1 MLKVVA
7 RIGNM
12 LLCLGALAFGSTA
25 GWMSSNRLV
34 DAYIRQTFGIVEE
47 PFKGKDSLIVL
58 LLGADRKR
66 GYGDRVVT
74 GFGRTDS
81 VHLVRLD
88 FKNNAIGMMSI
99 PRDTIVDV
107 PGYRTMRF
115 NALYEV
121 GGEVA
126 AMEGVRVLTGI
137 QPERT
142 IILNYAAVEKMVD
155 NIGGVEIF
163 VEKKMKYDD
172 HWDNLHID
180 FSPGRIIMD
189 GKNAV
194 AYMRYRKDSDFERS
208 RRQQDFL
215 VAFKQKVAADPS
227 KLNDIANLACQLF
240 DESLNDAE
248 IMRLMM
254 FGRGVKSNRIKQ
266 GMLPVKEGAHYNQ
279 YLDEEKLPEVLV
291 KCGFRPESVV
301 LTPESGRK
309 A

>member
-1 MLKVVA
+1 MKVLA
-7 RIGNM
+7 WISNT

-34 DAYIRQTFGIVEE
+34 DAYIRQKFGIVEE

-74 GFGRTDS
+74 GYGRTDS

-99 PRDTIVDV
+99 PRDTIVEV
-107 PGYRTMRF
+107 PGYKTMRF

-126 AMEGVRVLTGI
+126 AMEGVRLLTGI

-142 IILNYAAVEKMVD
+142 IILNYSAVQKMVD
-155 NIGGVEIF
+155 KVGGVEIF

-172 HWDNLHID
+172 NWDDLHID
-180 FSPGRIIMD
+180 FSPGRHMMD

-215 VAFKQKVAADPS
+215 VAFKQKIAADPG

-240 DESLNDAE
+240 DESLNDTE

-279 YLDEEKLPEVLV
+279 YLDEEKLPDALI
-291 KCGFRPESVV
+291 KCGFRPGSIEVAPNSR
-301 LTPESGRK
+301 PK